1 MKEINSFKKPSLISV
16 LALFFITLSSGA
28 LFAQDQEIKS
38 AIRQLNSEQPS
49 KALETIKK
57 ASQTYPDAV
66 KVWYYLGY
74 VQAKTGDKKNAEI
87 SFQKGIEKDPKDG
100 LSYAGKGH
108 LRMLD
113 NNPTE
118 GKQFFDQALS
128 ISKSKVPAVLRAV
141 AEGYLVYESK
151 YVNEALA
158 LLQKAK
164 SANDNDAETHILLGD
179 TYLLQNKG
187 GESVSSYE
195 RAAKLDPSNGLP
207 LYKIA
212 LVFFR
217 SKNTKVAEENL
228 LKATTADPNFAPA
241 YKELGELYYTTKE
254 AEKAVKAQEAYLKI
268 TENPEKGMF
277 PYAFYL
283 FMAKNYGKANEIFK
297 TLVQKPDVTPTTL
310 RYYAYSLVE
319 SGNLEEAKKTFD
331 LYFSKSTDVSAADY
345 NYYGKMLQKQ
355 GADSLAVQ
363 SYAKS
368 YAKDTTQVEMLETV
382 AELYYKLKKYDSAI
396 VAYKRLIPKRT
407 RPKPGDY
414 FNLGRSYYL
423 TKQYPPADTA
433 FQKVIELAPNMTVG
447 YLWEG
452 RTKANLDPETK
463 DGLAKPYFEQLIEKG
478 SANPE
483 KSKNELIEAYSYLG
497 YYYYLKDDVANAKGN
512 FEKLLQ
518 IDPKNQKALEFLEAI
533 KKPKPQG

>member
-1 MKEINSFKKPSLISV
+1 MKEFNSLKKPTLVSLLV
-16 LALFFITLSSGA
+16 VFFISFSSGA
-28 LFAQDQEIKS
+28 LFAQAQEIKS
-38 AIRQLNSEQPS
+38 ALRQLNGEQPT
-49 KALETIKK
+49 KALQTITK
-57 ASQTYPDAV
+57 ASQAYPEDLNAL
-66 KVWYYLGY
+66 YYLGY

-87 SFQKGIEKDPKDG
+87 SFQKIVDKDPKEG
-100 LSYAGKGH
+100 LGYAGKGF

-113 NNPTE
+113 NNTAE
-118 GKQFFDQALS
+118 AKQFFDQALEV
-128 ISKSKVPAVLRAV
+128 SKSKDANVLRAV
-141 AEGYLVYESK
+141 AEGYLVNEK
-151 YVNEALA
+151 FVNEALA
-158 LLQKAK
+158 ILLKAK
-164 SANDNDAETHILLGD
+164 SDDPQIQILLGD
-179 TYLLQNKG
+179 AYLIQNKG

-195 RAAKLDPSNGLP
+195 RAAKADPSNGLP
-207 LYKIA
+207 FYKIA

-228 LKATTADPNFAPA
+228 IKATTADPNFAPA
-241 YKELGELYYTTKE
+241 YKELGELYYTTKMP
-254 AEKAVKAQEAYLKI
+254 EKAVTAQESYMKT
-268 TENPEKGMF
+268 TENPEKGKF
-277 PYAFYL
+277 NYAFYL
-283 FMAKNYGKANEIFK
+283 FMAKQYAKANEVFK
-297 TLVQKPDVTPTTL
+297 PLTQKPDVTPTTL
-310 RYYAYSLVE
+310 RYAAYSLVE
-319 SGNLEEAKKTFD
+319 SGNLAEAKTMFD
-331 LYFSKSTDVSAADY
+331 QYFAKSTDVSAADY
-345 NYYGKMLQKQ
+345 AYYGKMLQKQ

-363 SYAKS
+363 SFAKS

-396 VAYKRLIPKRT
+396 VAYKQLIPKRT

-423 TKQYPPADTA
+423 TKQFPPADTA

-452 RTKANLDPETK
+452 RTKASLDPETK
-463 DGLAKPYFEQLIEKG
+463 EGLAKPFFEQLIEKG

-518 IDPKNQKALEFLEAI
+518 IDPKNQKALEFLDAI
-533 KKPKPQG
+533 KKPKG